1 VLEVSPAPLACPWRA
16 LGVPLA
22 CPWRALGGGHPLAAP
37 QLGSCASSGRAWRLR
52 VARHSQVEAGLV
64 PAARP
69 AIVPWSSSSPPLQ
82 PPVAPPF
89 VHLRYVV
96 GCNPQ
101 ERHVVGCNPLQLR
114 AAFEHLRALVS
125 IVVVLR
131 ERWHRKY
138 IIGTL
143 RAAATKVA
151 DRDPTACALSLL
163 PAVCLP
169 FACLLPASCLPFAY
183 LLPAFCLPLACLL
196 PTFCLPCARPGAP
209 AGPGRA
215 RARWRRRARRWRRL
229 GVQSLSRRRRRR
241 RRNLA
246 APPAGSLGGRRF
258 SVVPRSRIA
267 YSMSLVLPPF
277 RGNDSRPRTCSAR
290 QD

>member
-1 VLEVSPAPLACPWRA
+1 M
-16 LGVPLA
+16 
-22 CPWRALGGGHPLAAP
+22 
-37 QLGSCASSGRAWRLR
+37 
-52 VARHSQVEAGLV
+52 
-64 PAARP
+64 
-69 AIVPWSSSSPPLQ
+69 
-82 PPVAPPF
+82 
-89 VHLRYVV
+89 
-96 GCNPQ
+96 
-101 ERHVVGCNPLQLR
+101 VGCNPLQLR

-169 FACLLPASCLPFAY
+169 
-183 LLPAFCLPLACLL
+183 LACRL

-258 SVVPRSRIA
+258 SVVPRSLTLCPSYCRRSEGTTLA
-267 YSMSLVLPPF
+267 HVRVL
-277 RGNDSRPRTCSAR
+277 
-290 QD
+290 QDKTRVVK